1 MATNKSSIFLI
12 QTTDEKSHFVTHN
25 YKDIKSKGCITKP
38 LVPVDKTLI

>member
-12 QTTDEKSHFVTHN
+12 QTTDEKNHFVTHN